1 MSKSRRNTIE
11 LRMSADET
19 ARALRK
25 AKTDSD
31 RRITYDPVARPEVA
45 NLIMLAS
52 LCGAGAP
59 VEIAERIGDGGAGA
73 LKKLTTEAVNE
84 FFAPIRARRAE
95 LAADEGHLLDV
106 LHAGNER
113 ANEVA
118 DRTLDAVRTA
128 MHMDY

>member
-1 MSKSRRNTIE
+1 M
-11 LRMSADET
+11 
-19 ARALRK
+19 
-25 AKTDSD
+25 
-31 RRITYDPVARPEVA
+31 
-45 NLIMLAS
+45 
-52 LCGAGAP
+52 
-59 VEIAERIGDGGAGA
+59 
-73 LKKLTTEAVNE
+73 EAVNE

-113 ANEVA
+113 AKEVA

>member
-1 MSKSRRNTIE
+1 MIFRAFLRR
-11 LRMSADET
+11 RFRS
-19 ARALRK
+19 
-25 AKTDSD
+25 
-31 RRITYDPVARPEVA
+31 
-45 NLIMLAS
+45 
-52 LCGAGAP
+52 GAP

>member
-1 MSKSRRNTIE
+1 MPPPDLGDQGARRPP
-11 LRMSADET
+11 
-19 ARALRK
+19 ALAGGRGG
-25 AKTDSD
+25 
-31 RRITYDPVARPEVA
+31 EV
-45 NLIMLAS
+45 L
-52 LCGAGAP
+52 GD
-59 VEIAERIGDGGAGA
+59 DGGAGA

-113 ANEVA
+113 ANEAA